1 MRQPTS
7 VCLRPS
13 CTSWP
18 HHYSR
23 TEPGRGLVSAP
34 PWRVGSPPPQGS
46 SLRFELCCLEPSTL
60 SRPHAPHSQAQHNFI
75 ALRFICTAFAVR
87 ERLGDPRAVPGFC
100 FPFPTD
106 MPPSTTPGSSNI
118 HKFQSRDVDVG
129 LRQGLSGSALP
140 NLPQSVSRGY
150 GISRLPGSLICYGL
164 PVCTPPC
171 TDLTRSPSHRG
182 LLHLGF

>member
-1 MRQPTS
+1 
-7 VCLRPS
+7 
-13 CTSWP
+13 
-18 HHYSR
+18 
-23 TEPGRGLVSAP
+23 
-34 PWRVGSPPPQGS
+34 
-46 SLRFELCCLEPSTL
+46 
-60 SRPHAPHSQAQHNFI
+60 
-75 ALRFICTAFAVR
+75 
-87 ERLGDPRAVPGFC
+87 
-100 FPFPTD
+100 

-171 TDLTRSPSHRG
+171 TDLTRSPQPSRAFTFG
-182 LLHLGF
+182 LQVDWSPSPPPDTTTTVTGPCGGTFTRRSGS